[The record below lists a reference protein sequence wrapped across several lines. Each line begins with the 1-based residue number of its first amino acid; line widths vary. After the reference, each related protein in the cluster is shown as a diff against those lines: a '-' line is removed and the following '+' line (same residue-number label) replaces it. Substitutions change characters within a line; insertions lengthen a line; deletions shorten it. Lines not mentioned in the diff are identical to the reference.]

1 MKGKVFT
8 AQEMQS
14 ILTGN
19 KTMFREVIKPYP
31 ILSEDKSYW
40 EFEGVRWA
48 GENSSYA
55 KKFGDNARPDISN
68 KCPYQV
74 GQKLK
79 LFNAELLIK
88 EIKVERLGETK
99 PEEKF
104 EANPWVW
111 VISFE
116 VVK

>member
-1 MKGKVFT
+1 MKGKIFN
-8 AQEMQS
+8 AQEVES
-14 ILTGN
+14 IISED

-55 KKFGDNARPDISN
+55 KKFGDNARPDISD
-68 KCPYQV
+68 KCHYKV
-74 GQKLK
+74 GQEIK

-111 VISFE
+111 KISFE